1 MKPLLR
7 IVLPLAIVGL
17 AVGCATSERIAMQG
31 HREDE
36 EAIKRVIMDMTD
48 AFNRHEPDASLFTN
62 DADFVNVNGTW
73 LRGAADI
80 EQGRKARFETVLK
93 EARIKLLAIRIRFIR
108 PDVAIAHVTN
118 ETSGMVIPGGQTLPV
133 QRELNIR
140 VFTKDNGRWLVTAF
154 HNTSVRQ

>member
-36 EAIKRVIMDMTD
+36 EAIRRVIVDMTD

-73 LRGAADI
+73 LRG
-80 EQGRKARFETVLK
+80 
-93 EARIKLLAIRIRFIR
+93 
-108 PDVAIAHVTN
+108 PP
-118 ETSGMVIPGGQTLPV
+118 TSNRAGKPGSQPC
-133 QRELNIR
+133 
-140 VFTKDNGRWLVTAF
+140 
-154 HNTSVRQ
+154 